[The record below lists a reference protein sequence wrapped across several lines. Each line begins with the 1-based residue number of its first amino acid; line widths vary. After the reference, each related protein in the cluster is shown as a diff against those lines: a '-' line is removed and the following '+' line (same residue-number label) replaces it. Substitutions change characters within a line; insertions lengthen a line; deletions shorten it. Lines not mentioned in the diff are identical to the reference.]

1 MREALSRRFGLT
13 GAALE
18 DVAHVAKGNLVAA
31 ERIVETADDTK
42 EYFDLFVTLMRISY
56 MGDARKMKTWMEAA
70 NALGRK
76 RQISFL
82 AYVQNMVRE
91 NFIYN
96 IQNREISYMTTEEAT
111 FAQKFAPYV
120 NELNIAQFLSEL
132 DLAQQHI
139 GQNVQAKIVFFDLA
153 MKVAVLL
160 RRVKM

>member
-1 MREALSRRFGLT
+1 
-13 GAALE
+13 
-18 DVAHVAKGNLVAA
+18 
-31 ERIVETADDTK
+31 
-42 EYFDLFVTLMRISY
+42 
-56 MGDARKMKTWMEAA
+56 
-70 NALGRK
+70 
-76 RQISFL
+76 
-82 AYVQNMVRE
+82 MVRE

-96 IQNREISYMTTEEAT
+96 IHNKDISYMTTEEAA